1 MSPVCIPR
9 TTPMRSG
16 LIALTALLLAA
27 LAMPGTAVAQA
38 HDVLRAGVPVGT
50 PLPHNLEVPDQ
61 DDQVRSFQ
69 GLSRTRG
76 LILIFSR
83 SLSW

>member
-9 TTPMRSG
+9 ATPMRSG
-16 LIALTALLLAA
+16 LIALTAFLLAA
-27 LAMPGTAVAQA
+27 FAMPGTAAAQA
-38 HDVLRAGVPVGT
+38 QDVLRAGVPVGT
-50 PLPHNLEVPDQ
+50 PLPHNLDVPDQ
-61 DDQVRSFQ
+61 DDQIRSFQ
-69 GLSRTRG
+69 GLSRTKG